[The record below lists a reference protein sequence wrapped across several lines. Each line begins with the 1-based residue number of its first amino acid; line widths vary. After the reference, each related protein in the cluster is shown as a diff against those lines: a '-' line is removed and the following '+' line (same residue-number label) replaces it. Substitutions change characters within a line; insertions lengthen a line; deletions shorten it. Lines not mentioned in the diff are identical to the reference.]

1 MCDEVFSRWQ
11 ERDRHEL
18 VHLPFHIHCPA
29 PGCAWRGNRQD
40 AFRTHWHR
48 EDLRSYHEQFGFTPE
63 QGQIET
69 YNPKEIL
76 DKIKDGTIPL
86 LKGQEDAV
94 LLVQI
99 QSYQL
104 EKPDMLTH
112 PWGKNRRYEVTKS
125 E

>member
-1 MCDEVFSRWQ
+1 MRDDVFSRWQ

-29 PGCAWRGNRQD
+29 PRCAWRGNRPD

-48 EDLRSYHEQFGFTPE
+48 EDHCSYHEQFGCTPE
-63 QGQIET
+63 QSQIET
-69 YNPKEIL
+69 YNLKEIL
-76 DKIKDGTIPL
+76 DQIKTGAISPLDG
-86 LKGQEDAV
+86 QNDAI
-94 LLVQI
+94 LRVQVK
-99 QSYQL
+99 SYEL

-112 PWGKNRRYEVTKS
+112 PWGKNRRHEITKS